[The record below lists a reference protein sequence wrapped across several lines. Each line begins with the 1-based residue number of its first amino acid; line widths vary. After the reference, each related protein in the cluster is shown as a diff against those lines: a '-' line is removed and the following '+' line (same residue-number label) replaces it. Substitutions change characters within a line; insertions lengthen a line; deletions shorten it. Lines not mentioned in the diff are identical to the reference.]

1 MDAPP
6 TEHLTQEQ
14 LFPLL
19 WAIKDRQIPREGEGA
34 DPELAKALGRLS
46 ESFQEELGA
55 AHRLGPE
62 TVERLL
68 AHTRACSDC
77 RMKLI
82 EDAPDARPPRTRA
95 DAATEVTRLE
105 NERAA
110 RVKRFWISGGIGLV
124 TFIGGQVTFGVWRHR
139 NREEVTKTNVEQLH
153 GDPAMKA
160 KRPID
165 PLIFLGIAVTAVAAF
180 AIADAYVIARELWI
194 DFTRWKRAVPVFGKK
209 WAEGEA
215 KARSGE

>member
-68 AHTRACSDC
+68 AHTKSCADC

-95 DAATEVTRLE
+95 DAAAEVTRLE

-110 RVKRFWISGGIGLV
+110 RVKRFWVSGGIGLV
-124 TFIGGQVTFGVWRHR
+124 TFVGGQVIFGVWRHR
-139 NREEVTKTNVEQLH
+139 NREEQTKTNVDKLESGL
-153 GDPAMKA
+153 PKE

>member
-1 MDAPP
+1 MDAPT

-46 ESFQEELGA
+46 EAFQEELGA

-68 AHTRACSDC
+68 AHTKSCPDC

-82 EDAPDARPPRTRA
+82 EDAPDARPPRSRA
-95 DAATEVTRLE
+95 DAAAEVTRLE

-110 RVKRFWISGGIGLV
+110 RVKRFWVSGGIGLV
-124 TFIGGQVTFGVWRHR
+124 TFIGGQVIFGVWHHR
-139 NREEVTKTNVEQLH
+139 NREEVTKTEVARLESGAPKPQ
-153 GDPAMKA
+153 
-160 KRPID
+160 RPID

-194 DFTRWKRAVPVFGKK
+194 DFTRWKRAVPIIGKK